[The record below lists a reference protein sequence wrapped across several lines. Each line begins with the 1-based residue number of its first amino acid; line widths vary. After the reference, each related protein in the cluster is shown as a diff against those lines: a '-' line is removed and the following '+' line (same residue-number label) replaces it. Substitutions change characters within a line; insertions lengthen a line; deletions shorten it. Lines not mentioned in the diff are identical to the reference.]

1 MWTSYLCAVQ
11 VAYPLMYTVGANKIQ
26 RPSGTRGG
34 SNKKQV
40 EQKVGDGTESKS
52 DDESKRNDYVKALR
66 DLKLEWF
73 KWVPAKY
80 NPKPL

>member
-1 MWTSYLCAVQ
+1 
-11 VAYPLMYTVGANKIQ
+11 MYTVGTSKIQ
-26 RPSGTRGG
+26 KPSSTRGG

-40 EQKVGDGTESKS
+40 EQKVGDDTETKS

-73 KWVPAKY
+73 KWVPAK
-80 NPKPL
+80 